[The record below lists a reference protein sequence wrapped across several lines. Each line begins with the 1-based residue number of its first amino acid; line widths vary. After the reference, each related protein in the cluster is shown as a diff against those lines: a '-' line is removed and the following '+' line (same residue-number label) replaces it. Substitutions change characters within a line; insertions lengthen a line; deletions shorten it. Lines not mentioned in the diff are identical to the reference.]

1 VREPPLLLHAA
12 CCYMYCMLPLHC
24 MPAGGLFIDSACC
37 QCLILLALRV
47 RPSVQGCTWRT
58 LGTVV

>member
-12 CCYMYCMLPLHC
+12 AACCHC
-24 MPAGGLFIDSACC
+24 MPAGGLFNLFIDSACC